1 MELQPSAGQGWL
13 SRSFWNIAVF
23 HPDGG
28 LLYRSVLFLFID
40 NWAVTLQSV
49 VCTLSK
55 LYLDLEEDTEKKEEN
70 TEARR

>member
-1 MELQPSAGQGWL
+1 M
-13 SRSFWNIAVF
+13 F